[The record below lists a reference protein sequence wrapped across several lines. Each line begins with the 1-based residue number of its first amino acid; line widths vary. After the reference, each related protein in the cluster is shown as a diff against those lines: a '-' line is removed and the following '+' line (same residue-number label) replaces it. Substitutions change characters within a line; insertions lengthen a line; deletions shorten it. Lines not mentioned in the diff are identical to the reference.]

1 LRIGVDFGGTNYK
14 LGLFSSEG
22 EMVKFEERKV
32 SDLTQEGDLL
42 LNLIN
47 SVKNFC
53 SENKITQGGF
63 ATKGLV
69 NSFTGMLE
77 EDIGIANLFSGRNI
91 RDEFSKLLNAP
102 FVVDNDARAY
112 AWGEWKFGAG
122 VGSESMVCM
131 TLGTGLGCA
140 LILNGKPFRGS
151 DPVGGLLGGH
161 ISIDRNGPECVCGN
175 TGCLESYCSATALIK
190 AVQEEYQE
198 FKNVSEVLPAYFE
211 EYRKNRVKYEKVLK
225 QFISDLA
232 IGIVNVIH
240 AYGPDTIVIGGGVMN
255 SADSFLDDVI
265 SLVNKKAWTFPREK
279 VKIKTSMLGN
289 KAAVIGA
296 AFLPEPI

>member
-1 LRIGVDFGGTNYK
+1 MRIGIDFGGTNYK

-32 SDLTQEGDLL
+32 SDLTLDGDLL
-42 LNLIN
+42 LNLIG
-47 SVKNFC
+47 SVKEFC
-53 SENKITQGGF
+53 GENKITQGGF

-91 RDEFSKLLNAP
+91 RDEFSKALNAP

-122 VGSESMVCM
+122 VGSQSMVCM

-140 LILNGKPFRGS
+140 LILDGNPFRGS

-161 ISIDRNGPECVCGN
+161 ISIDRNGPKCVCGN
-175 TGCLESYCSATALIK
+175 TGCLEFYCSATGLIK
-190 AVQEEYQE
+190 AVKDEFTE
-198 FKNVSEVLPAYFE
+198 FKEHDDVLPQYFE
-211 EYRKNRVKYEKVLK
+211 EYSKNKIKYEKVLK
-225 QFISDLA
+225 EFNNNLA

-240 AYGPDTIVIGGGVMN
+240 AYGPDTIVIGGGVMK
-255 SADSFLDDVI
+255 SADYFLDDII
-265 SLVNKKAWTFPREK
+265 SLVNKKAWTVPRGK
-279 VKIKTSMLGN
+279 VKIKTSKLGN

-296 AFLPEPI
+296 AFLPKPK